1 MKITAAFGSNSSA
14 RRRRWRRRGGGD
26 GEGGEGTAPGAQLF
40 MDEPPGAIVSLRMN
54 FESTGDFSDSK
65 VALRNFYFLLSFD
78 DFIANIFLM
87 Y

>member
-14 RRRRWRRRGGGD
+14 RRRTWRRRGGG
-26 GEGGEGTAPGAQLF
+26 GGGGEGTAPGAQLF

-65 VALRNFYFLLSFD
+65 VALQKIYFLLSFD

>member
-14 RRRRWRRRGGGD
+14 RRTWRRRDGGG
-26 GEGGEGTAPGAQLF
+26 GGEGTAPGAQLF
-40 MDEPPGAIVSLRMN
+40 MDEPPGAIMSLRKN
-54 FESTGDFSDSK
+54 CESTGDFSDSK
-65 VALRNFYFLLSFD
+65 VALQKIYFLLSFD

>member
-1 MKITAAFGSNSSA
+1 
-14 RRRRWRRRGGGD
+14 
-26 GEGGEGTAPGAQLF
+26 

-65 VALRNFYFLLSFD
+65 VALQKIYFLLSFD

>member
-14 RRRRWRRRGGGD
+14 RRRTWRRRGGD
-26 GEGGEGTAPGAQLF
+26 GVREGTAPGAQLF

-54 FESTGDFSDSK
+54 CESTGDFSDSK
-65 VALRNFYFLLSFD
+65 VALQKIYFLLSFD

>member
-14 RRRRWRRRGGGD
+14 RRRTWRRRGGG
-26 GEGGEGTAPGAQLF
+26 GGGGEGTAPGAQLF

-65 VALRNFYFLLSFD
+65 VALQNFYFLLSFD
-78 DFIANIFLM
+78 NFIANIFLM

>member
-1 MKITAAFGSNSSA
+1 
-14 RRRRWRRRGGGD
+14 
-26 GEGGEGTAPGAQLF
+26 

-54 FESTGDFSDSK
+54 CESTGDFSDSK
-65 VALRNFYFLLSFD
+65 VALQKIYFLLSFD